1 MDTKDLIERL
11 AADLKPVR
19 PLWPPW
25 ARTVLW
31 MGIALPYVAAV
42 VWGKLTMVDPVQ
54 VVNDTRF
61 MIEQAAT
68 LATAATAAIAAFRSA
83 VPGFDMRVLLLP
95 VAPLGLWLA
104 SVGHG
109 CIQDWLQ
116 LGAEGLTIRRTGL
129 PALATVIG
137 IIPAAAMIVML
148 RRHRCTASA
157 WLWRLSPSPQ
167 LPTSACSSLMPAMP
181 ASWFWSGTWVPPRCS
196 PHWVVG
202 WGNVSWAGRQARFR
216 RAERGTRP
224 ILAATLVLVL
234 M

>member
-1 MDTKDLIERL
+1 MDTEDLIERL
-11 AADLKPVR
+11 AADLEPVR

-54 VVNDTRF
+54 VANDTRF

-68 LATAATAAIAAFRSA
+68 LATALTAAIAAFRSA

-95 VAPLGLWLA
+95 VVPLGLWLA

-116 LGAEGLTIRRTGL
+116 LGAEGLTIRPDWDCL
-129 PALATVIG
+129 PMATVIG
-137 IIPAAAMIVML
+137 IIPAAAIIVML
-148 RRHRCTASA
+148 RRAAPLNPRLTLALAALSVASIA
-157 WLWRLSPSPQ
+157 NFGLQFAHTRDASIMVLVWHLGAAAVLTTLGGWLGQRVLGWKPGP
-167 LPTSACSSLMPAMP
+167 LPT
-181 ASWFWSGTWVPPRCS
+181 G
-196 PHWVVG
+196 
-202 WGNVSWAGRQARFR
+202 
-216 RAERGTRP
+216 
-224 ILAATLVLVL
+224 
-234 M
+234 